1 MGKRLLTGFLAMCL
15 LLGGCSADR
24 ESSVSSGIEE
34 TALSSELDESKE
46 MKEPTDDKTI
56 QQLLQNAEWLTVQ
69 LSYALNYSSDTP
81 SFSADPFACF
91 LQTERFIFSGKDYL
105 DEEGY
110 LYPNAFYETK
120 DEDGFSSYHF
130 PREEV
135 QLILWE
141 VLGIDIPD
149 GWNTIFVSEDDEYLQ
164 YFTVEYGPGGVEISE
179 IKSELKEGIITVSYT
194 VRPRIKEDQSI
205 LVGRYQN
212 QFRICAQLD
221 GREYLR
227 LETVKFIEK

>member
-1 MGKRLLTGFLAMCL
+1 MGKRLLAGVLALCL

-24 ESSVSSGIEE
+24 ENSVSSGIEE
-34 TALSSELDESKE
+34 AALSSDLDESKE
-46 MKEPTDDKTI
+46 PIDDKTI

-69 LSYALNYSSDTP
+69 LSDALMYSSDPP
-81 SFSADPFACF
+81 SLSEDPFACF
-91 LQTERFIFSGKDYL
+91 LQTERFIYSGEDYL

-120 DEDGFSSYHF
+120 DEDGFSIYHF

-135 QLILWE
+135 QSILGE
-141 VLGIDIPD
+141 VLGMDIPD
-149 GWNTIFVSEDDEYLQ
+149 GWNTIYSSEDDEYIQ

-179 IKSELKEGIITVSYT
+179 IQSELEGKNIVVSYT
-194 VRPRIKEDQSI
+194 VQPRIEGDQSI

-212 QFRICAQLD
+212 QFRICTQTD
-221 GREYLR
+221 GRQYLR
-227 LETVKFIEK
+227 LETVKLIEK